1 MPRTVFDFKF
11 EQDTPETALI
21 MPFSQQ
27 IFSRDERRISQNLT
41 ERDKQ
46 NTRAWQTAESK
57 NSFVLTRPAEMI
69 DFD

>member
-27 IFSRDERRISQNLT
+27 IFSRDERRISQTLT

-46 NTRAWQTAESK
+46 NNQAWHTAESK